1 MKKEIIYLSIITP
14 YFLFGVDSANSIT
27 IQQVNKIRSNT
38 NISNNSTIVQ
48 GKTDIK
54 NNSDVDSLEITQ
66 KSGINAGNLIEDST
80 ISGANSKVVQGLSSV
95 NSSTLHN
102 AKLNS
107 NNTITRTDITDGE
120 SNVTQS
126 NLIIGG
132 NSNVYGT
139 AEGSGGGM
147 GIGGTADNI
156 EITQNNLLED
166 TNIKKSTIHQGRTT
180 INGGANI
187 SSTFKLNE
195 NNSITI
201 LNSNGNSSN
210 NSTITQGDINITAG
224 TTTNVKQNIQNIIED
239 IIVDGSYIKQS
250 NINLKNS
257 ITTNINSYNDEN
269 LLDDKNKITN
279 IVATGGSTII
289 QSSIDSR
296 DSIINQLSKYDR
308 NGVDENSWINTT
320 YLNNSELKQSV
331 LSAKNSSH
339 LSNIEYTTH
348 DSGVSSTNLV
358 YMLTSNESNISQD
371 ITDIS
376 NSDFNDNILN
386 RANTV
391 NHVTAINNSHLAQ
404 FNIKV
409 ENSSLDNSNLSN
421 QGLYYNT
428 TVNNANLSQGSTT
441 ITD

>member
-1 MKKEIIYLSIITP
+1 MRKIIYLSIITP
-14 YFLFGVDSANSIT
+14 YFLFGVDSANSVT

-38 NISNNSTIVQ
+38 NISNSSSIVQ
-48 GKTDIK
+48 GKTNIK

-107 NNTITRTDITDGE
+107 NNTIRRVDITNGK
-120 SNVTQS
+120 STVTQA
-126 NLIIGG
+126 NLIIGD
-132 NSNVYGT
+132 NSNVHGT
-139 AEGSGGGM
+139 AGGDGGGM

-195 NNSITI
+195 NNSITL
-201 LNSNGNSSN
+201 LNSNENSSN

-239 IIVDGSYIKQS
+239 ITVDRSYIKQS

-257 ITTNINSYNDEN
+257 ITTNINSDNDES

-279 IVATGGSTII
+279 TVATGGSTII
-289 QSSIDSR
+289 QSSIDSK
-296 DSIINQLSKYDR
+296 DSTITQLSRYDR
-308 NGVDENSWINTT
+308 NGVDENSWIHTT
-320 YLNNSELKQSV
+320 NLNNSELKQSV

-348 DSGVSSTNLV
+348 DSGVSATNLV
-358 YMLTSNESNISQD
+358 YMLTANNSNISQD

-391 NHVTAINNSHLAQ
+391 NNVTALNNSHLAQ